1 MQSITES
8 VFSLFI
14 MISVGVYGSR
24 KKIINPELNKGL
36 TDILIKIALP
46 FMIVSSFIFT
56 YDYTVKDNIVKTSYY
71 SIAAYIIMAVV
82 SRILLFPVKND
93 KKTILHFA
101 NVFVNTGYVGFP
113 ILNSIYGS
121 EGVIYGSIFNMFFVI
136 LLWTYG
142 IMLYR
147 GGLEK
152 GYLKKELIALLFNP
166 SIIAVI
172 IGVVIMVF
180 DIRINGAILAGIK
193 GIGSITGPLSM
204 IIIGVILSNAKVKK
218 YMRDWTV
225 YYGITVKLIAIP
237 IIIYMVSLQLPESS
251 RALKSV
257 IIMTA
262 MPASAM
268 TSILAESFGKEKDYA
283 AIIVS
288 ATTLLSL
295 ITVPALL
302 KIL

>member
-180 DIRINGAILAGIK
+180 DIRINGAILVGIK

-295 ITVPALL
+295 ITVPAFL

>member
-1 MQSITES
+1 
-8 VFSLFI
+8 

>member
-180 DIRINGAILAGIK
+180 DIRINGAILVGIK

-295 ITVPALL
+295 ITIPALL

>member
-1 MQSITES
+1 
-8 VFSLFI
+8 

-180 DIRINGAILAGIK
+180 DIRINGAILVGIK

>member
-1 MQSITES
+1 
-8 VFSLFI
+8 

-180 DIRINGAILAGIK
+180 DIRINGAILVGIK

-295 ITVPALL
+295 ITVPAFL